1 MVIGFDI
8 KMMVQISSIE
18 AVFKSWGPLGHQFF
32 MHNIL
37 STTGMSMRAGAAGII
52 PIYYIQPSLFS
63 SSY

>member
-8 KMMVQISSIE
+8 KLMVKISSIE
-18 AVFKSWGPLGHQFF
+18 IVFKSRGPMGHPFF
-32 MHNIL
+32 IHDIL
-37 STTGMSMRAGAAGII
+37 STTGVSMRAGAAGII